1 MKNGGMKNGKVTDGR
16 EGGCVRRG
24 VRKPA
29 KRAAPEMI
37 NYFRGEIAEGR
48 IPTFSGAA
56 ARMGCSCSAL
66 LRACREREVFSEA
79 YAECRMLLV
88 DYLIEGGLTKRLDG
102 TLVKLMLA
110 ELGRTEV
117 GGLGAYACGEAPAES
132 AGSGVEI
139 TLKVLSDTPSEP

>member
-1 MKNGGMKNGKVTDGR
+1 MGNGRFADMRNGGGAGR
-16 EGGCVRRG
+16 GARM
-24 VRKPA
+24 PA
-29 KRAAPEMI
+29 KRAALEMI
-37 NYFRGEIAEGR
+37 AYFRGEIAEGR

-56 ARMGCSCSAL
+56 ERMGCSCSAL
-66 LRACREREVFSEA
+66 MRACREREVFSEA

-110 ELGRTEV
+110 ELGRAEV

-139 TLKVLSDTPSEP
+139 TVRVEAAEA